1 MLKFDNFPHFLIT
14 FLVALLPRY
23 QCFQCTDSGTN
34 VVKDD
39 LLLMLVLLVYLFFA
53 EKTEFVKVCIDKEL
67 NTYFKHKCQKCYNP
81 KNLTYVCTT
90 KWAKKPY
97 RNTYK
102 IQLISILISRTK
114 FLAFPSNFSEISCC
128 QSLLVIVKQSM
139 LKVC

>member
-1 MLKFDNFPHFLIT
+1 MTLSKREMLKFDNYPHFLIT

-67 NTYFKHKCQKCYNP
+67 NTYFKHKC
-81 KNLTYVCTT
+81 
-90 KWAKKPY
+90 
-97 RNTYK
+97 
-102 IQLISILISRTK
+102 
-114 FLAFPSNFSEISCC
+114 
-128 QSLLVIVKQSM
+128 
-139 LKVC
+139 